1 MAKESV
7 NDYVAKVT
15 AEALRDALPIVELTP
30 GQCLL
35 PVSLHLTRVD
45 DHWVINLEDD
55 EGRSVNDIVDIQFDQ
70 GSELHLVGLHTI
82 LTTELGTN

>member
-1 MAKESV
+1 MAKKSV
-7 NDYVAKVT
+7 NEYVQEVT
-15 AEALRDALPIVELTP
+15 ANAIREALPIVELEP
-30 GQCLL
+30 GQCIL

-45 DHWVINLEDD
+45 DHWVINLEDN
-55 EGRSVNDIVDIQFDQ
+55 EGRSVNDIVDIRFDQ